1 MSKDLKRKERIGRG
15 SGGVKKKIIG
25 WVVAILLIAGGVYAA
40 FQYAG
45 ETTVEVAVA
54 EVRRGEFTDAVPL
67 RGEIRS
73 SNSIELEAP
82 RVPNLTITSLLPSGT
97 RVSKG
102 DVVVEF
108 DAATQEQTRL
118 QYQTNVEAMESEVIQ
133 MQASHTITDESDAMN
148 LMTAEYNLERARLEA
163 SKAEV
168 ISRIEGAKNRINVDL
183 SEGELGQVQTSVNA
197 HEVAQAADLQR
208 LNQRKDKATRDLER
222 VEGYMSNMV
231 IRAPID
237 GYVNILS
244 NFRASGSFGSRPP
257 AFKEGDSVWTGA
269 SIAEIPDLS
278 EMVLDCAIA
287 EVDRGRV
294 KINMPVR
301 IQVDAVPDRQFAATL
316 SWISPIA
323 SESGTTKYFPA
334 EVKFTELDDRLRPGM
349 SASAQII
356 IERLPDVLL
365 IPTRASIT
373 YEGLPAVRV
382 QNGDDFEI
390 RTIEVGQRNSTNTV
404 VLSGLEEGETV
415 ALEDPA
421 EAARRATESQSAGPE
436 M

>member
-1 MSKDLKRKERIGRG
+1 MSKDLKRKGRIGRG
-15 SGGVKKKIIG
+15 QGGIKRKIVG
-25 WVVAILLIAGGVYAA
+25 WAVFALVIAGGAYAA
-40 FQYAG
+40 YLYTGQ
-45 ETTVEVAVA
+45 TTVEVAVA

-67 RGEIRS
+67 RGEIQS
-73 SNSIELEAP
+73 SNSVELAAP
-82 RVPNLTITSLLPSGT
+82 RVPNLTITKLLPSGT

-102 DVVVEF
+102 DLVVQF
-108 DAATQEQTRL
+108 DAAANEQTYL
-118 QYQTNVEAMESEVIQ
+118 QYTTAVEARESEVVQ
-133 MQASHTITDESDAMN
+133 LEASHTISDEADAMN

-168 ISRIEGAKNRINVDL
+168 ISAIEGAKNRINVDL

-197 HEVAQAADLQR
+197 HEVAQSADVQR
-208 LNQRKDKATRDLER
+208 LDQRQNQALRNLKR
-222 VEGYMSNMV
+222 VEGYLSNME

-237 GYVNILS
+237 GYINILS

-257 AFKEGDSVWTGA
+257 AFKEGDTVWTGA

-278 EMVLDCAIA
+278 EMVLDTALA

-294 KINMPVR
+294 AVGQLVR
-301 IQVDAVPDRQFAATL
+301 IQVDAVPDRQFAAAL

-323 SESGTTKYFPA
+323 AQTAGTSKYFPA
-334 EVKFTELDDRLRPGM
+334 EVTLTELDDRLRPGM
-349 SASAQII
+349 SASGQII

-373 YEGLPAVRV
+373 YDGKPAVRL
-382 QNGDDFEI
+382 QNGNEFEI
-390 RTIEVGQRNSTNTV
+390 RPIEVGQRNSTNTV
-404 VLSGLEEGETV
+404 VLSGLEEGEIV

-421 EAARRATESQSAGPE
+421 EAARRASEL
-436 M
+436 